1 MKMNILRNIL
11 DIKLNLRNL
20 KFSNSIVYTYSF
32 SKINYVM
39 IISFEMEFQNI
50 WEKSDWMHCNI
61 M

>member
-50 WEKSDWMHCNI
+50 
-61 M
+61 